1 MCTIL
6 IHFATDDVYCYT
18 TLRVHGWKD
27 CSLAICCIAA
37 ALLVSVIATKFQCCS
52 QVGSRHSSSLSLS
65 APAKRP
71 VAAPTSQ
78 QAAARKSTAARV
90 GGGRSVIECGSL
102 GEGPPR
108 RVRVLLEPR
117 RRRPPSIPSWLATRK
132 HWFCYWMLA
141 HPCMAFCKKLRI
153 SAPPLCI
160 RS

>member
-1 MCTIL
+1 MEGLQFGNMLHCCCAFGFG
-6 IHFATDDVYCYT
+6 HCYEVPV
-18 TLRVHGWKD
+18 L
-27 CSLAICCIAA
+27 
-37 ALLVSVIATKFQCCS
+37 QP
-52 QVGSRHSSSLSLS
+52 SRKSPFVFSLSLS